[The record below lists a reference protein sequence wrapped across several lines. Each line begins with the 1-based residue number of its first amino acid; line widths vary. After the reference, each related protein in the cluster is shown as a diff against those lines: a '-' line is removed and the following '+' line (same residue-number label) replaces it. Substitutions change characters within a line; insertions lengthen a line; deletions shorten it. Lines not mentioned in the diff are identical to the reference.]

1 MCILVLKPA
10 SHQEMLGGLQTSKET
25 PMIASALQLWQIHLG
40 VRISLILHQDVA
52 EMFVNMV
59 PIKLEQLLKTS
70 SEEGSCRST
79 RWDLWPESLAWA
91 SILRGARNSLIHSER
106 GIYLR
111 HVIVSS
117 VNHPRTSLG
126 LLAPPTCHCLWE
138 FPMTPRR

>member
-1 MCILVLKPA
+1 MYPSSKPA

-25 PMIASALQLWQIHLG
+25 PMIASAMQLWQIHLG
-40 VRISLILHQDVA
+40 VGISLIPHQDVA

-79 RWDLWPESLAWA
+79 RWDLWPESLAWT
-91 SILRGARNSLIHSER
+91 SMLRGARNSLIHSER
-106 GIYLR
+106 GIYLG

-126 LLAPPTCHCLWE
+126 LLTPPTCHCLWE